1 METKDN
7 NTTCRIHRVG
17 SVTTGLC
24 LISFGVMLFLHT
36 VFGLITY
43 QLIFS
48 FWPLIL
54 IGLGIELL
62 LSNFLL
68 RKIVYDKA
76 AMFLMIIM
84 AFFSIG
90 MAVADV
96 CIRASEVYISNL

>member
-1 METKDN
+1 METKEN
-7 NTTCRIHRVG
+7 STTCRVRRVG

-24 LISFGVMLFLHT
+24 LISFGIMLFLHT
-36 VFGLITY
+36 VFGLLTY

-62 LSNFLL
+62 LSNLL
-68 RKIVYDKA
+68 TRKIVYDKA

-84 AFFSIG
+84 AFFAIG
-90 MAVADV
+90 MAVADT
-96 CIRASEVYISNL
+96 CIKASEVYISKL